1 MEVFNDI
8 TSRLKLPNHKV
19 RLIGNQYVGPPSSF
33 KIASLSQGLVAAVAA
48 VSLELMTGDDK
59 TATVDRLHSVAEFHS
74 EQLLRCDGKEIP
86 SSSLY
91 PIGGHHKTKDGWVRI
106 HDGYS
111 HHIRGS
117 YELATG
123 QEMGTESPQALKKK
137 LSDALLLW
145 SALDFE
151 AEATKRRLPVSAVRD
166 YAEWDKEHNVDL
178 SEFPLSI
185 TKTGE
190 SPRKPLTGPLAL
202 SGQKVL
208 ELNRVIAAP
217 VCGKVLAAHGADNTW
232 VTSPNLPTAPELD
245 MEFTKGKRRV
255 SLDLENNRDV
265 EALWDKLEQTDVFIQ
280 SYAPG
285 SLEKRLGLPLKDIH
299 RRNEGI
305 IVGTLSAY
313 GPGKWSDKKGFD
325 SLVQAASGMNVSE
338 GEQFGMVPG
347 TPKPCPCQVLD
358 HAAGYFLALGI
369 MISRL
374 RQTREGGSY
383 MVEVSLAG
391 VMTYLRKLGQSSEN
405 TSAPALD
412 RKLLQGSDILQTED
426 SRFGKLSFVSHPI
439 RIEGVTLTWDMAKW
453 GANS

>member
-8 TSRLKLPNHKV
+8 TNHFGLPQNRVK
-19 RLIGNQYVGPPSSF
+19 LIGNQYVGPPSSF
-33 KIASLSQGLVAAVAA
+33 KIANLSQGLIAGVAA
-48 VSLELMTGDDK
+48 VSLELMAADDK
-59 TATVDRLHSVAEFHS
+59 TATIDRLHCVAEFHS
-74 EQLLRCDGKEIP
+74 EQLLRCDGLEIP

-91 PIGGHHKTKDGWVRI
+91 PVGGHHKTMDGWVRI
-106 HDGYS
+106 HDGYT

-123 QEMGTESPQALKKK
+123 QEMRAGDPNALKMK
-137 LSDALLLW
+137 LADALLLW
-145 SALDFE
+145 RALDFE
-151 AEATKRRLPVSAVRD
+151 TEAAKRRLPVSAVRS
-166 YAEWDKEHNVDL
+166 YAKWDTERYVDL
-178 SEFPLSI
+178 SDFPISI
-185 TKTGE
+185 TKTGD
-190 SPRKPLTGPLAL
+190 SPRKPVTGPLAL

-217 VCGKVLAAHGADNTW
+217 VCGKVLAAHGADSTW

-245 MEFTKGKRRV
+245 VEFTKGKRRV
-255 SLDLENNRDV
+255 NLDLEQNKNV
-265 EALWDKLEQTDVFIQ
+265 EALWDMLEETDVFIQ

-285 SLEKRLGLPLKDIH
+285 SLQKRLGSPLKDIH
-299 RRNEGI
+299 KRNEGI

-313 GPGKWSDKKGFD
+313 GPGKWSGKKGFD

-338 GEQFGMVPG
+338 GEYFGLSSG

-369 MISRL
+369 MVSRL
-374 RQTREGGSY
+374 RQTREGGSF

-391 VMTYLRKLGQSSEN
+391 VMEYLRKLGQSTE
-405 TSAPALD
+405 TIHTPVLT
-412 RKLLQGSDILQTED
+412 RELLQNTDILQDED

-439 RIEGVTLTWDMAKW
+439 RIEGVQLTWDMEKW
-453 GANS
+453 